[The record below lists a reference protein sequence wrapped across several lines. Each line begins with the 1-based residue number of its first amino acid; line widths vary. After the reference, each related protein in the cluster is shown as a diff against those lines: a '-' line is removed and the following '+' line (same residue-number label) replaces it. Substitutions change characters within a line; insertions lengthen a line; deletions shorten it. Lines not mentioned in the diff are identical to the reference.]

1 MKTGDGNLQ
10 IMGVISKPNSGVC
23 VYTCETDRTG
33 STAMNPAET
42 PDDPV
47 FTPRSALMLL
57 CGLAVLA
64 LAGYLAW
71 RTSAPAAATPTPAPP
86 VETPAIP

>member
-1 MKTGDGNLQ
+1 MRDLAEAARN
-10 IMGVISKPNSGVC
+10 ICEISKPKSGSC
-23 VYTCETDRTG
+23 VYTGGTDRTG
-33 STAMNPAET
+33 STAMDPAET
-42 PDDPV
+42 TDDPF

-71 RTSAPAAATPTPAPP
+71 RTSAPAAAPPTPAPP